1 MDDCNEDLN
10 QTDED
15 DLLRDEVSDEAV
27 EAASVAPGGFQLFC
41 IVLIASLVLLGRRSA
56 KLLSKDEA
64 RRIAANIARLPELA
78 GRA

>member
-27 EAASVAPGGFQLFC
+27 EAASVAPGGPT
-41 IVLIASLVLLGRRSA
+41 LLYRTYCFTCPSRPTISQ
-56 KLLSKDEA
+56 
-64 RRIAANIARLPELA
+64 AAQQ
-78 GRA
+78 G